1 MWPAKL
7 QLFNYSNT
15 SKMSFQNSACDV
27 HLSTQPGATSLIAI
41 CNNDEGTGLETELL
55 LDDYLGNEDGH
66 ITWGGK
72 NFSKNA
78 RNIFIS
84 SDGPKHIPTLHCDLA
99 GPDGK
104 YVSREIDLADH
115 IANIDGELVVLPY

>member
-1 MWPAKL
+1 MVSYQPFWEVTPVSVCVHFESL
-7 QLFNYSNT
+7 VSHQLS
-15 SKMSFQNSACDV
+15 
-27 HLSTQPGATSLIAI
+27 
-41 CNNDEGTGLETELL
+41 
-55 LDDYLGNEDGH
+55 GH

>member
-1 MWPAKL
+1 
-7 QLFNYSNT
+7 
-15 SKMSFQNSACDV
+15 MSFQNSACDV
-27 HLSTQPGATSLIAI
+27 HLSAQPGATSLVAI
-41 CNNDEGTGLETELL
+41 CNNDEGTGLETRLL

-78 RNIFIS
+78 RNISIS
-84 SDGPKHIPTLHCDLA
+84 SDGPQHVPILHCDLA
-99 GPDGK
+99 GSDGK
-104 YVSREIDLADH
+104 FVSSEIDLADH